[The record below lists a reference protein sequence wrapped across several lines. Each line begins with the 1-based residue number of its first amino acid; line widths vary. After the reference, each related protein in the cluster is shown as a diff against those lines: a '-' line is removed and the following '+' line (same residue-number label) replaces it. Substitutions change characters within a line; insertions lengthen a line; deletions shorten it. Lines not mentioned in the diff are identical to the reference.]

1 MQYSKIKRIWIEN
14 FRCLQSVCID
24 FSDSPIITLSGGNDS
39 GKSSTVKAIQTIM
52 YNDNQRESMGFV
64 KTGTKGFRICVELE
78 DGTCIFRER
87 STAGNIYR
95 LQDASGR
102 TVSEY
107 SKLDKGNVPP
117 EVQSIF
123 GVFIDDATGEL
134 LNIRTCESLLLF
146 ALTKGSENY
155 KIMHGSLKV
164 EEVSNALLLAK
175 ERINQMTNA
184 RNNCEA
190 AITSYEAQVRKIVI
204 PNLEPVEQLKSRI
217 DNTAITLKAL
227 QDVIY
232 TKNSIAAMLNEAGE
246 VNAAIQSLSDID
258 VEKANITDNL
268 HYVIGAISALS
279 NMKDSLSS
287 ISLNEEVDSI
297 DEVKLVQMQQLYDV
311 MVSLERVKENK
322 AQLCAT
328 DSDALDGLREL
339 TAANVTALA
348 ACLDRINGVEMA
360 KKQLTEAVDELAK
373 LQEEAEAAFKSRNIY
388 YDSTDSSIVAKCGT
402 CNSEYKLPL
411 EDIERACEDVLTE

>member
-14 FRCLQSVCID
+14 FRCLQRVCID

-64 KTGTKGFRICVELE
+64 KTGTKGFIICIEFE
-78 DGTCIFRER
+78 DGTCVFRER

-95 LQDASGR
+95 LQDASGK

-107 SKLDKGNVPP
+107 TKLDKGNVPP
-117 EVQSIF
+117 EVQNIF

-175 ERINQMTNA
+175 ERINQMTSA

-190 AITSYEAQVRKIVI
+190 AIMSYEAQVRKIIV
-204 PNLEPVEQLKSRI
+204 PNLEPVEQLKGRI
-217 DNTAITLKAL
+217 DATANVMKAL
-227 QDVIY
+227 QAVVD
-232 TKNSIAAMLNEAGE
+232 TKNSIANMLNEAGE

-258 VEKANITDNL
+258 IDKANITESLHNL
-268 HYVIGAISALS
+268 INGISALNNLKS
-279 NMKDSLSS
+279 SLSS
-287 ISLNEEVDSI
+287 ISSDECADSVD
-297 DEVKLVQMQQLYDV
+297 EMKLVQMQQLGDIRV
-311 MVSLERVKENK
+311 LLEKLAEAK
-322 AQLCAT
+322 AQLNSVQT
-328 DSDALDGLREL
+328 NELDDLREL
-339 TAANVTALA
+339 TAANVNALA
-348 ACLDRINGVEMA
+348 ACLDRINGIGAA
-360 KKQLTEAVDELAK
+360 KIALEEATAELYK
-373 LQEEAEAAFKSRNIY
+373 LQEEAKAALKNRNVY
-388 YDSTDSSIVAKCGT
+388 YDSEDSSIVAKCSDCG
-402 CNSEYKLPL
+402 SEYRLAL
-411 EDIERACEDVLTE
+411 DDIEHACEEALTE